1 MIEENIK
8 RSKKEEEKKT
18 QTKRTRTRKE
28 NKTEKKG
35 TQPTEEKGTRKP
47 YQRRNT
53 NKIMKQEKNE
63 KSSKHRLCP
72 RYDQQIYQCDEEA
85 GESHTGKSTTCCP
98 RAPNAVDPLGQNK
111 NPPCQA

>member
-35 TQPTEEKGTRKP
+35 TQPTEEKRTRKP

-53 NKIMKQEKNE
+53 NKIIKQIIIPI
-63 KSSKHRLCP
+63 LVLL
-72 RYDQQIYQCDEEA
+72 I
-85 GESHTGKSTTCCP
+85 ST
-98 RAPNAVDPLGQNK
+98 PLHKYN
-111 NPPCQA
+111 

>member
-35 TQPTEEKGTRKP
+35 TQPTEEKRTRKP

-53 NKIMKQEKNE
+53 NKTMKNNNILLKVKKAVKKTIFL
-63 KSSKHRLCP
+63 KS
-72 RYDQQIYQCDEEA
+72 
-85 GESHTGKSTTCCP
+85 
-98 RAPNAVDPLGQNK
+98 QN
-111 NPPCQA
+111 

>member
-35 TQPTEEKGTRKP
+35 GLTLSLILLK
-47 YQRRNT
+47 
-53 NKIMKQEKNE
+53 
-63 KSSKHRLCP
+63 
-72 RYDQQIYQCDEEA
+72 
-85 GESHTGKSTTCCP
+85 
-98 RAPNAVDPLGQNK
+98 
-111 NPPCQA
+111 

>member
-35 TQPTEEKGTRKP
+35 TQPTEEKRTRKP
-47 YQRRNT
+47 YQRRNS
-53 NKIMKQEKNE
+53 NHIGSIDNVVFY
-63 KSSKHRLCP
+63 SSINSYNR
-72 RYDQQIYQCDEEA
+72 
-85 GESHTGKSTTCCP
+85 ESSFFF
-98 RAPNAVDPLGQNK
+98 R
-111 NPPCQA
+111 

>member
-35 TQPTEEKGTRKP
+35 TQPTEEKRTRKP

-53 NKIMKQEKNE
+53 NKIMKQEKFL
-63 KSSKHRLCP
+63 KS
-72 RYDQQIYQCDEEA
+72 
-85 GESHTGKSTTCCP
+85 
-98 RAPNAVDPLGQNK
+98 QN
-111 NPPCQA
+111 